1 MRCVL
6 FVLLSC
12 LGSAA
17 LAGAQVVDPSGHW
30 EGSVQL
36 PAMEIAVQVDF
47 QRAPDGTVAGT
58 ISVPA
63 QHLTGLP
70 LTTIT
75 FDGRDMTFGAR
86 SDQVLSGVLS
96 EDRQSISGDFRMEG
110 VTAAFTLTRTG
121 EARIAPPPKSA
132 ALRPDFVGQ
141 WTGTL
146 EADGGL
152 RLVLTLANAPDGS
165 SRGQIVN
172 LDEGGLTIPIMI
184 ATDGRRITLTS
195 PAAPGAFAGTLGP
208 DGQAIAGSYTENGQ
222 EIPLTFTRAR

>member
-6 FVLLSC
+6 FVLMSC
-12 LGSAA
+12 LGSSA

-47 QRAPDGTVAGT
+47 QRAPDGTVAGA
-58 ISVPA
+58 IGVPA

-70 LTTIT
+70 LTRIT
-75 FDGRDMTFGAR
+75 FDGRAMTFGAR
-86 SDQVLSGVLS
+86 SDQVLSGALS

-132 ALRPDFVGQ
+132 AIRPDF
-141 WTGTL
+141 W
-146 EADGGL
+146 
-152 RLVLTLANAPDGS
+152 
-165 SRGQIVN
+165 VN
-172 LDEGGLTIPIMI
+172 GRDPR
-184 ATDGRRITLTS
+184 GRRRAS
-195 PAAPGAFAGTLGP
+195 PRADARQRSGWHVAWSDREPRRGRSDDSHRDRDRRPAHHADVPGDAWSLRGGARSGWAGHRGF
-208 DGQAIAGSYTENGQ
+208 IH
-222 EIPLTFTRAR
+222 